1 MSKYPHAKV
10 IMCSAMGQQGM
21 VVEAIQS
28 GAKDF
33 IVKPFQADRVI
44 DALTKI
50 LQVGCLQKYVYRKT
64 DKERYLLQKDIYRKT
79 DKNNNYV
86 KQRDA
91 VTSKDCVSNLTLVGA
106 SLLI

>member
-50 LQVGCLQKYVYRKT
+50 SQAECLFRNFIEVYTKT

-79 DKNNNYV
+79 GKSERKGEAFEADLCLSV
-86 KQRDA
+86 CLF
-91 VTSKDCVSNLTLVGA
+91 V
-106 SLLI
+106 